1 MFDRAGFLTLLDEME
16 EKRRISSVP
25 ILRQQ
30 SEIGLVGLKSRQK
43 PGPKPR
49 GGKPLSSGKPQTG
62 GKPFTGRP
70 PVGARDDEWR
80 KRRGGPG
87 GGGAGG
93 AGGAPGPTLAP
104 STKNKNARP
113 YSSPASSGA
122 GPAFGI
128 TPAAK
133 AARLAIAS
141 GSQPAVVKLVS
152 FAAGGSRIGALL
164 TYQSRGGEVPAE
176 DEAGFTHQG
185 NAWVQEIAD
194 QWSAEDGRQPSKD
207 VMRLSIALPAD
218 TFPSEVTVSASLKQ
232 ALPGHRMAWR
242 ISEAGEIAE
251 DGRRFVDVVVST
263 AHRSVGHEKAGRIY
277 DNRKSRDGLERSLK
291 TAFGEDA
298 HVDVQGFAHGVEGVA
313 RYLGQI
319 RKGGRHDL
327 RAARLESDGCFAG
340 DVVLSGPK
348 AAIEEA
354 RAWKRDLRSQ
364 ERRDVAHIVLSAKP
378 GTPKEAFVSASRAM
392 LAREFAGHQYVF
404 ALHEDRDHLHVHAVV
419 KMRAETGERMHPG
432 IRDFKR
438 WRETL
443 AEEARQRDIPMD
455 AVSRFE
461 RANPPGYKMK
471 DIRRVER
478 GEASETIRRRV
489 AAVRDGEIHVPTREE
504 GRRRAEATVRA
515 WSDMSRTAFS
525 SDLPL
530 EPLQRPGMVRLYRA
544 ERSGPRSSSAP
555 LFTLDRASAAQVVV
569 RDGGSLRFLDIPSTE
584 IHQLIPSRK
593 HPGTV
598 FVVPRDIASRAEFI
612 SPILPAEI
620 IRFTEH
626 AALAAGIEK
635 QNPEIT
641 FAWNQKDND
650 MADLRLMKS
659 SFKDMD
665 ESLEAIASNLPKQKA
680 EEFKALRD
688 KVKTNQRVMLEAQEE
703 IEKKRGKIEGETFV
717 KPQPVELQN
726 FVAEERGET
735 MRYSHRKSEGRV
747 GAVAFTDHGDKV
759 EISNWNDREIV
770 LAAMQVASTKWGSL
784 TITGTDRYKALAI
797 ELAAEHGFKITNPEL
812 QSALNA
818 ARDHIALRPD
828 KAGIAA
834 GVSDERLV
842 DVQPAPRIAS
852 ETPKP
857 LENASPLKPIDDG
870 LKIRPAEREREA
882 MLAAMRQAEAKWGA
896 IAVNGTASD
905 KALAVELAAEHGLT
919 LTNPELQD
927 KLAEARLKVEERR
940 QKQAERES
948 KRLGFVEGAAD
959 QPELR
964 RTEAEI
970 EIGLAA
976 VRERTETE
984 ASREVRQATR
994 SSATNE
1000 RPFDGGGEDHAYRT
1014 SSEAAAAVRAER
1026 SVEQS
1031 VDKPMAADINQSQE
1045 IAQQRHAQEELLA
1058 ERQANKDVEVKKQAE
1073 RQKPKQRQ

>member
-1 MFDRAGFLTLLDEME
+1 MVESHLVQASRRRAASPLLAG
-16 EKRRISSVP
+16 
-25 ILRQQ
+25 RQW
-30 SEIGLVGLKSRQK
+30 ERGTTNGVNVVAA
-43 PGPKPR
+43 PGAA
-49 GGKPLSSGKPQTG
+49 GG
-62 GKPFTGRP
+62 
-70 PVGARDDEWR
+70 
-80 KRRGGPG
+80 
-87 GGGAGG
+87 GG

-113 YSSPASSGA
+113 YSAPASSGA

-128 TPAAK
+128 TPATN

-164 TYQSRGGEVPAE
+164 TYQSRGGEVAVE

-194 QWSAEDGRQPSKD
+194 QWSEEDGRQPSKD
-207 VMRLSIALPAD
+207 VLRLSIALPAD
-218 TFPSEVTVSASLKQ
+218 TFPSEETISALLKQ

-242 ISEAGEIAE
+242 ISEPGEIARDE
-251 DGRRFVDVVVST
+251 RRFVDVVVSA
-263 AHRSVGHEKAGRIY
+263 AHRSVGDEKAGRIY

-298 HVDVQGFAHGVEGVA
+298 HVDLQGFAHGVEGVA

-319 RKGGRHDL
+319 RKGGRNDL
-327 RAARLESDGCFAG
+327 RAARVESDGRFAS
-340 DVVLSGPK
+340 DVILSGPK

-392 LAREFAGHQYVF
+392 LAREFSGHLYVF

-504 GRRRAEATVRA
+504 GRQRAEATVRA

-525 SDLPL
+525 SDFAL
-530 EPLQRPGMVRLYRA
+530 EPPQQPGMVRLYRA
-544 ERSGPRSSSAP
+544 ERSGPGRHRRRCSRWIVHPLRRPFSVTVARCAFLISPRLSFASLSHRESIPAVCSSFLAILPVEQTPSAHFYRPKSSAS
-555 LFTLDRASAAQVVV
+555 ASA
-569 RDGGSLRFLDIPSTE
+569 REWRPTLRNKT
-584 IHQLIPSRK
+584 
-593 HPGTV
+593 
-598 FVVPRDIASRAEFI
+598 
-612 SPILPAEI
+612 
-620 IRFTEH
+620 
-626 AALAAGIEK
+626 
-635 QNPEIT
+635 EIT
-641 FAWNQKDND
+641 FVRYQKDND

-870 LKIRPAEREREA
+870 LKIRPAERASEA

-984 ASREVRQATR
+984 ASREVRQAAR

>member
-1 MFDRAGFLTLLDEME
+1 MFDRAGFLKLLDAME

-30 SEIGLVGLKSRQK
+30 SEIGVVGLKSRQK

-49 GGKPLSSGKPQTG
+49 GGKPLGSGKPKTG
-62 GKPFTGRP
+62 GKPFTGRT
-70 PVGARDDEWR
+70 PVGARDDER
-80 KRRGGPG
+80 HER

-93 AGGAPGPTLAP
+93 AGGALGPTLAP
-104 STKNKNARP
+104 SIKNTNGRP
-113 YSSPASSGA
+113 YSAPASSGA
-122 GPAFGI
+122 GPVVGI
-128 TPAAK
+128 THAAN
-133 AARLAIAS
+133 AARLAVAS

-164 TYQSRGGEVPAE
+164 TYQSRGGEVSTE
-176 DEAGFTHQG
+176 DEVGFTHQG
-185 NAWVQEIAD
+185 NAWVQELAD
-194 QWSAEDGRQPSKD
+194 QWSEEDGRQPSKD
-207 VMRLSIALPAD
+207 VLRLSIALPVDAY
-218 TFPSEVTVSASLKQ
+218 PSEVTVSASLKQ

-242 ISEAGEIAE
+242 ISEAVKIAE
-251 DGRRFVDVVVST
+251 DGRRFVDVVVT
-263 AHRSVGHEKAGRIY
+263 AAHRSVGDMKAGRIY
-277 DNRKSRDGLERSLK
+277 DNGKSRDGLERSLK

-298 HVDVQGFAHGVEGVA
+298 HVDLQGFAHGVEGVA

-327 RAARLESDGCFAG
+327 RAARLASDGRFAS
-340 DVVLSGPK
+340 DVILSGPK

-392 LAREFAGHQYVF
+392 LAREFSGHLYVF

-504 GRRRAEATVRA
+504 GRQRAEATVRA

-525 SDLPL
+525 SDFAL
-530 EPLQRPGMVRLYRA
+530 EPPQQPGMVRLYRA

-555 LFTLDRASAAQVVV
+555 LFTLDRGSAAQVVV
-569 RDGGSLRFLDIPSTE
+569 RDGGSLRFLDIPSPE
-584 IHQLIPSRK
+584 LHQLIPSRK

-598 FVVPRDIASRAEFI
+598 FVVPRDIASRADAI

-620 IRFTEH
+620 IRFSER
-626 AALAAGIEK
+626 ARLAAHIEK

-641 FAWNQKDND
+641 FAWNKKDND

-659 SFKDMD
+659 SFQDMD

-703 IEKKRGKIEGETFV
+703 IEKKRGKIDGETFV
-717 KPQPVELQN
+717 KPKPVELQN

-784 TITGTDRYKALAI
+784 NITGTDRYKALAI

-818 ARDHIALRPD
+818 ARDRMALRPD

-834 GVSDERLV
+834 GVSDERQV

-857 LENASPLKPIDDG
+857 LESASPVKPIDDG

-905 KALAVELAAEHGLT
+905 KALAVELAAEHGLI

-927 KLAEARLKVEERR
+927 KLVEARLKVEERR

-964 RTEAEI
+964 KTEAEI
-970 EIGLAA
+970 EIGLAT

-984 ASREVRQATR
+984 ASREVRQAAR

-1031 VDKPMAADINQSQE
+1031 VDRPLAADINQSQE

-1058 ERQANKDVEVKKQAE
+1058 KRQANKDVEVQKHAE
-1073 RQKPKQRQ
+1073 RQKPTQRQR

>member
-1 MFDRAGFLTLLDEME
+1 MFDRAGFLKLLDAME

-30 SEIGLVGLKSRQK
+30 SEIGVVGLKSRQK

-49 GGKPLSSGKPQTG
+49 GGKPLGSGKPKTG
-62 GKPFTGRP
+62 GKPFTGRT
-70 PVGARDDEWR
+70 PVGARDDER
-80 KRRGGPG
+80 HER

-93 AGGAPGPTLAP
+93 AGGALGPTLAP
-104 STKNKNARP
+104 SIKNTNGRP
-113 YSSPASSGA
+113 YSAPASSGA
-122 GPAFGI
+122 GPVVGI
-128 TPAAK
+128 THAAN
-133 AARLAIAS
+133 AARLAVAS

-164 TYQSRGGEVPAE
+164 TYQSRGGEVSTE
-176 DEAGFTHQG
+176 DEVGFTHQG
-185 NAWVQEIAD
+185 NAWVQELAD
-194 QWSAEDGRQPSKD
+194 QWSEEDGRQPSKD
-207 VMRLSIALPAD
+207 VLRLSIALPVDA
-218 TFPSEVTVSASLKQ
+218 FPSEVTVSASLKQ

-242 ISEAGEIAE
+242 ISEAVKIAE
-251 DGRRFVDVVVST
+251 DGRRFVDVVVT
-263 AHRSVGHEKAGRIY
+263 AAHRSVGDMKAGRIY
-277 DNRKSRDGLERSLK
+277 DNGKSRDGLERSLK

-298 HVDVQGFAHGVEGVA
+298 HVDLQGFAHGVEGVA

-327 RAARLESDGCFAG
+327 RTARLASGGRFAA

-348 AAIEEA
+348 AAIDEA

-392 LAREFAGHQYVF
+392 LAREFAGHLFVF

-443 AEEARQRDIPMD
+443 AEEARERDIPMD

-461 RANPPGYKMK
+461 RANPPGYKMM

-489 AAVRDGEIHVPTREE
+489 TAVRDGEIHVPTREE
-504 GRRRAEATVRA
+504 GRRRAEASVRA
-515 WSDMSRTAFS
+515 WSDMSRAAFS
-525 SDLPL
+525 SELAL
-530 EPLQRPGMVRLYRA
+530 EPPQQPGMVRLYRA

-555 LFTLDRASAAQVVV
+555 LFTLDRASAAQIVM
-569 RDGGSLRFLDIPSTE
+569 RDGGSLRFLDIPLTE
-584 IHQLIPSRK
+584 LRQLVPSRK

-598 FVVPRDIASRAEFI
+598 FVVPRDIASRAEAI

-620 IRFTEH
+620 IRFSER
-626 AALAAGIEK
+626 ARLAAHIEK

-641 FAWNQKDND
+641 FAWNKKDDD

-659 SFKDMD
+659 SFQDMD
-665 ESLEAIASNLPKQKA
+665 ESLDAIASNLPEQKA

-688 KVKTNQRVMLEAQEE
+688 KVKINQRVMREAQEE
-703 IEKKRGKIEGETFV
+703 IEKKRGKIEGEAFV
-717 KPQPVELQN
+717 KPQPVELKN

-784 TITGTDRYKALAI
+784 NITGTDRYKALAI

-818 ARDHIALRPD
+818 ARDRMALRPD

-834 GVSDERLV
+834 GVSDERQV

-857 LENASPLKPIDDG
+857 LESASPVKPIDDG

-905 KALAVELAAEHGLT
+905 KALAVELAAEHGLI

-927 KLAEARLKVEERR
+927 KLVEARLKVEERR

-964 RTEAEI
+964 KTEAEI
-970 EIGLAA
+970 EIGLAT

-984 ASREVRQATR
+984 ASREVRQAAR

-1031 VDKPMAADINQSQE
+1031 VDRPLAADINQSQE

-1058 ERQANKDVEVKKQAE
+1058 KRQANKDVEVQKHAE
-1073 RQKPKQRQ
+1073 RQKPTQRQR